1 MISEFSTNL
10 LSYFADVKLFVKSAY
25 YAIYDIDG
33 GTGKM
38 ISNLNE
44 PDASRYFLNVMNE
57 RTSFCVVYA
66 LILRFLVGRLIGVHF

>member
-1 MISEFSTNL
+1 MSFLFRSRRCSHNWSPNL
-10 LSYFADVKLFVKSAY
+10 LSCFADVKLSVKSAY

-44 PDASRYFLNVMNE
+44 PDASRYFLDVMNE
-57 RTSFCVVYA
+57 RTSFASCM
-66 LILRFLVGRLIGVHF
+66 RSF

>member
-1 MISEFSTNL
+1 MSFLFLSRRCSHNRSPNL
-10 LSYFADVKLFVKSAY
+10 LSCFADVKLFVKSAY

-44 PDASRYFLNVMNE
+44 PDASQ
-57 RTSFCVVYA
+57 
-66 LILRFLVGRLIGVHF
+66 

>member
-10 LSYFADVKLFVKSAY
+10 LSYFADVKLFVKSTY

-44 PDASRYFLNVMNE
+44 PDASQ
-57 RTSFCVVYA
+57 
-66 LILRFLVGRLIGVHF
+66 

>member
-1 MISEFSTNL
+1 MEASLSFLFMSRGCSHNRSTNL
-10 LSYFADVKLFVKSAY
+10 LSCFADVKLFVKSAY

-44 PDASRYFLNVMNE
+44 PDASRYFLDVMNE
-57 RTSFCVVYA
+57 RTSFASCM
-66 LILRFLVGRLIGVHF
+66 RSF

>member
-1 MISEFSTNL
+1 MSFLFMSRRCSHNWSPNL
-10 LSYFADVKLFVKSAY
+10 LSCFADVKLFVKSAY

-44 PDASRYFLNVMNE
+44 PDASQ
-57 RTSFCVVYA
+57 
-66 LILRFLVGRLIGVHF
+66 

>member
-1 MISEFSTNL
+1 MSFLFMSRRFSHSQSPNL
-10 LSYFADVKLFVKSAY
+10 LSCFADVKLFVKSAY

-44 PDASRYFLNVMNE
+44 PDAS
-57 RTSFCVVYA
+57 
-66 LILRFLVGRLIGVHF
+66 

>member
-1 MISEFSTNL
+1 MSFLFRSRRCSHNWSPNL
-10 LSYFADVKLFVKSAY
+10 LSCFADVKLFVKSAY

-44 PDASRYFLNVMNE
+44 PDASQ
-57 RTSFCVVYA
+57 
-66 LILRFLVGRLIGVHF
+66 

>member
-1 MISEFSTNL
+1 MSFLFMSRRFSHNQSPNL
-10 LSYFADVKLFVKSAY
+10 LSCFADVKLFVKSAY

-44 PDASRYFLNVMNE
+44 PDASRYFLDVMNE
-57 RTSFCVVYA
+57 RTSFASCM
-66 LILRFLVGRLIGVHF
+66 RSF